1 MKSDLKI
8 NYGILEDI
16 INQLHKYQGALGNMR
31 EALSNIDSFVETNYG
46 ESIDA
51 WKDKIKTSELNIKE
65 YEIQIK
71 DLLSLFENYVTDTT
85 SIIYPLEKYIMMRVN
100 RNNIKKNL
108 REIESGMSNNVTKAF
123 YRTLDDPP
131 GNWKF
136 WDDISDAEKEA
147 SRYNKGRIESISQDI
162 LNTKM
167 RLDNKMAEMWKIYD
181 SKVVPFENMDD
192 EYKGKADVIKDK
204 YTTFW
209 EGFWDTFGILESAG
223 DLFRG
228 IVDFALD
235 TVEGLIAL
243 SEDAGIIIVS
253 AIIPD
258 AIEPDFLKQEA
269 YDRLQPYKQALIQV
283 IEDPKGVVEN
293 MVNSFTEMV
302 EEEGMMYAIGY
313 SGSSF
318 IPMAGATKFTK
329 LTKINDREAELKQ
342 YVDKTVK
349 SNKSFE
355 GVRLSPV
362 EIVKNVRKFGSNLV
376 NEVLGGMTALQRML
390 DSKEVPVLSG
400 ISSKNINVF
409 DTGYL
414 KGKAKE
420 FYSWFRANVVGNGK
434 SVNDYLNNIVV
445 NGKVDSTKMNKL
457 KNAIQNNTFTV
468 DELSEIRKKM
478 SKLGIT
484 KEYDEVLIK
493 MDFGKYL
500 RGLIGNPPTDM
511 INPHAHHI
519 LFKKG
524 LGQKQQ
530 ELVREGQEIL
540 RRYGIDPIIG
550 EENLVWA
557 PNAIVGQHSL
567 DALEEVV
574 NRLRAVEFEGG
585 DIDDMIE
592 TLKELGILAS
602 RR

>member
-31 EALSNIDSFVETNYG
+31 DSLSNIDSFVETNYG
-46 ESIDA
+46 KSIDA

-85 SIIYPLEKYIMMRVN
+85 SIIYPLEKYTMMRVN

-162 LNTKM
+162 LNTKV

-228 IVDFALD
+228 FVDFALD
-235 TVEGLIAL
+235 TVEGLIGL

-302 EEEGMMYAIGY
+302 DEEGMMYAIGY

-376 NEVLGGMTALQRML
+376 NEVLGGMTVLKQML
-390 DSKEVPVLSG
+390 DFKEVPVLSG

-420 FYSWFRANVVGNGK
+420 FYSWFRANVVGNG
-434 SVNDYLNNIVV
+434 V
-445 NGKVDSTKMNKL
+445 
-457 KNAIQNNTFTV
+457 
-468 DELSEIRKKM
+468 
-478 SKLGIT
+478 
-484 KEYDEVLIK
+484 
-493 MDFGKYL
+493 DFGKYSTIIDDKVKVIEKVDL
-500 RGLIGNPPTDM
+500 PDWIRESFTDSNYRTV
-511 INPHAHHI
+511 IT
-519 LFKKG
+519 
-524 LGQKQQ
+524 
-530 ELVREGQEIL
+530 
-540 RRYGIDPIIG
+540 
-550 EENLVWA
+550 EENITLYRTYGGGSKANGSFVTTRPA
-557 PNAIVGQHSL
+557 GNRINAKI
-567 DALEEVV
+567 DAALIPDWK
-574 NRLRAVEFEGG
+574 NTREFEAVIEVPKGQILNIGRVEKQYTKTGALLAG
-585 DIDDMIE
+585 DADQILLPQGWPSEWI
-592 TLKELGILAS
+592 KEIRIVPS
-602 RR
+602 K